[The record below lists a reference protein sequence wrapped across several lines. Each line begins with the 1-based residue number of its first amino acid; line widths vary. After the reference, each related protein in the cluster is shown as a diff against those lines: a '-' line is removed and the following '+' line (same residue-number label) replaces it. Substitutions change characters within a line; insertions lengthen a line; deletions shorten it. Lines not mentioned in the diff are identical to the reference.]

1 MPGKLIPA
9 RCLKILLPALAL
21 TSILLPAAAIPARAQ
36 TETILYAFP
45 NCNFACS
52 PDAGVALDKKGN
64 LYGITSPYGIFS
76 LTPSGTFTHIGLPE
90 SAFAPFGGLILDSK
104 GNVYSTTFYG
114 GSSDYGTVFE
124 MSPTKTG
131 WTGTVLYNFTNG
143 LDGGSP
149 GAGVVRDSKGNLYS
163 TTQYGGEFGAGT
175 VFEVSPSGTEKVI
188 YSFLENPE
196 VGYYPEVGVVRD
208 SKGNLYGT
216 TLHGGTSNMGAVYK
230 VTPAGTATILHSF
243 TANGEDGFH
252 PAAGVI
258 LDSKDNLY
266 GTTTLG
272 GAVGAGTVFKLSR
285 TETETILHSFTGGA
299 DGIFPQAAL
308 ILDKN
313 GNLYGTTEYGGSFDL
328 GTVFE
333 LTPTGME
340 TVLHS
345 FANDG
350 TDGIYP
356 LAGVA
361 IDTAG
366 NLYGTTVEGGGGN
379 CEGGCGGVFKIV
391 P

>member
-1 MPGKLIPA
+1 
-9 RCLKILLPALAL
+9 
-21 TSILLPAAAIPARAQ
+21 
-36 TETILYAFP
+36 
-45 NCNFACS
+45 
-52 PDAGVALDKKGN
+52 
-64 LYGITSPYGIFS
+64 
-76 LTPSGTFTHIGLPE
+76 
-90 SAFAPFGGLILDSK
+90 
-104 GNVYSTTFYG
+104 
-114 GSSDYGTVFE
+114 
-124 MSPTKTG
+124 
-131 WTGTVLYNFTNG
+131 
-143 LDGGSP
+143 
-149 GAGVVRDSKGNLYS
+149 
-163 TTQYGGEFGAGT
+163 
-175 VFEVSPSGTEKVI
+175 
-188 YSFLENPE
+188 
-196 VGYYPEVGVVRD
+196 
-208 SKGNLYGT
+208 
-216 TLHGGTSNMGAVYK
+216 
-230 VTPAGTATILHSF
+230 
-243 TANGEDGFH
+243 
-252 PAAGVI
+252 VI

-379 CEGGCGGVFKIV
+379 CEGGCGVVFKIV